1 MRGYFFIHF
10 ANTRYVLN
18 FILSTTRY
26 MNTAKF
32 LRAALII
39 ALAVLQYGCGS
50 KGSTGDN
57 FNQMANKIARSSM
70 AEDYPKIPQDEIL
83 LEMPGSKVYL
93 ELQQR
98 YGQQVKELHEAT
110 TADHV
115 RLIVL
120 IMSPEVGKF
129 ATMANSYGIPYI
141 RQICTNDSVYFED
154 ITDPVAEWSAKA
166 EITQGPIYGNWT
178 EEGAAFA
185 ARQIAPIIVKC
196 DSYRSNKTYA
206 ASERPSTFGDA
217 TMENDGMDNNNDLAK
232 GGQKT
237 PYHLQ
242 LNKQGLRMRRELSF
256 PKTRQR
262 IIFLGDSRIFNPFLD
277 DRNTITAIL
286 QERFPDKEIV
296 NAGNITCT
304 MDDYV
309 SLYKEKVRFAEPDI
323 LIVCTHGSDILDE
336 YFSHRN
342 RFSRVKKSY
351 KPSATEKEFYF
362 KTFGK
367 NTKIIPI

>member
-1 MRGYFFIHF
+1 M
-10 ANTRYVLN
+10 N
-18 FILSTTRY
+18 FL
-26 MNTAKF
+26 KF
-32 LRAALII
+32 LPAGLIAI
-39 ALAVLQYGCGS
+39 ALLQSSCGS
-50 KGSTGDN
+50 NGKTGEN

-70 AEDYPKIPQDEIL
+70 AEDFPKIPQDEIL
-83 LEMPGSKVYL
+83 REMPGSRVYA

-98 YGQQVKELHEAT
+98 YNQQVQELQNAT
-110 TADHV
+110 TQDNV
-115 RLIVL
+115 KLIVL

-129 ATMANSYGIPYI
+129 ANMANSYGIPYI
-141 RQICTNDSVYFED
+141 RQMCTNNKVDFED
-154 ITDPVAEWSAKA
+154 ITDLVAEWSANA
-166 EITQGPIYGNWT
+166 EVTQAPTYGNWT
-178 EEGAAFA
+178 KEGAAFA
-185 ARQIAPIIVKC
+185 ARQIAPIIIKY
-196 DSYRSNKTYA
+196 DSIRSTKTYTA
-206 ASERPSTFGDA
+206 TERPETFGDA
-217 TMENDGMDNNNDLAK
+217 TMENDGMNDNNDLAK

-237 PYHLQ
+237 AYHLQ
-242 LNKQGLRMRRELSF
+242 LNKQGLRMRRELTF

-277 DRNTITAIL
+277 DNNTITAIL
-286 QERFPDKEIV
+286 QQRFPDKEIV

-309 SLYKEKVRFAEPDI
+309 SIYKEKVRYAEPDV
-323 LIVCTHGSDILDE
+323 LIVCTHGGDILDE

-351 KPSATEKEFYF
+351 APSALEKEFYY

>member
-1 MRGYFFIHF
+1 MKLLKSLPAGLLAF
-10 ANTRYVLN
+10 AL
-18 FILSTTRY
+18 
-26 MNTAKF
+26 
-32 LRAALII
+32 
-39 ALAVLQYGCGS
+39 LQSACGS
-50 KGSTGDN
+50 KGKTGEN

-70 AEDYPKIPQDEIL
+70 AEDFPKIPQDEIL
-83 LEMPGSKVYL
+83 REMPGSRLYS

-98 YGQQVKELHEAT
+98 YNQQVRELQEAT
-110 TADHV
+110 AEDKV
-115 RLIVL
+115 KLVVL

-141 RQICTNDSVYFED
+141 RQMCTNDKIDFED
-154 ITDPVAEWSAKA
+154 ITDLVAEWSANA
-166 EITQGPIYGNWT
+166 AVTQSPMYGNWT
-178 EEGAAFA
+178 KGGAAFA
-185 ARQIAPIIVKC
+185 ARQIAPIIMKY
-196 DSYRSNKTYA
+196 DSTRSSKTFTA
-206 ASERPSTFGDA
+206 AERPETFGDA

-242 LNKQGLRMRRELSF
+242 LNKQGLRMRRDLSF

-277 DRNTITAIL
+277 DHNTITALL

-309 SLYKEKVRFAEPDI
+309 SIYKEKIRYAEPDV
-323 LIVCTHGSDILDE
+323 LIVCTHGGDILDE

-342 RFSRVKKSY
+342 RFSRLKKSY
-351 KPSATEKEFYF
+351 KPSAIEKEFYY